1 MAIFSALRVC
11 VPWRTSSS
19 GMLGQGIPR
28 FTASMV
34 RHSHHEEGLEKDLPL
49 VVVNK
54 RQLLAVVTVYFDL
67 DLPLLYL

>member
-1 MAIFSALRVC
+1 
-11 VPWRTSSS
+11 
-19 GMLGQGIPR
+19 MLGQGIPR